1 MPKILRIINR
11 LNLGGPTYN
20 VAYLSK
26 YLSPEYETM
35 LVTGMIDET
44 EESSDFIMKQ
54 LGLSPV
60 YIPEMHRDLDLIRDR
75 AAYLKIKKIIKE
87 FKPDI
92 VHTHAAKAGTLG
104 RLAAHSCGVPVIV
117 HTFHGHVFHSYFS
130 SSKTRLFIEIERF
143 VARRTTCIV
152 AISERQKKELGSIY
166 KICRPEKIAVIPLG
180 LDVEKFHEN
189 QDEKRNLFRKKY
201 EVSDKEIVIAIVGR
215 IVPVK
220 NHQFFLKVLSI
231 IRNQTK
237 KPVRVFIV
245 GDGESTGR
253 IFSLAESMN
262 LDPVFHLK
270 EQRKAWL
277 TFTSWIKNVDEVY
290 AGADIICLTSQN
302 EGTPVS
308 LIEAQSAGKPV
319 VSTRVGGV
327 EDVVLQNES
336 AFLTSRTSYKKFAEY
351 VIRLIESDSLRAQMG
366 KKGQQYALQKY
377 SYQRMAG
384 NMSSLYNELL
394 NKEGMK

>member
-1 MPKILRIINR
+1 MPKILRIVNR

-26 YLSPEYETM
+26 YLAPEYETM
-35 LVTGMIDET
+35 LVTGMIDEA
-44 EESSDFIMKQ
+44 EASSDFITKQ
-54 LGLSPV
+54 LGLHPV
-60 YIPEMHRDLDLIRDR
+60 YIPEMYRDLDLVRDR
-75 AAYLKIKKIIKE
+75 AAYLKIKKIIKK

-130 SSKTRLFIEIERF
+130 PAKTRLFIEIERF
-143 VARRTTCIV
+143 IARRSTCIV

-166 KICRPEKIAVIPLG
+166 KICRPEKISVIPLG
-180 LDVEKFHEN
+180 LELEKFYEN
-189 QDEKRNLFRKKY
+189 QTEKRDSFRKKY
-201 EVSDKEIVIAIVGR
+201 SVTDDEIVIAIVGR

-220 NHQFFLKVLSI
+220 NHEFFLKVLSI
-231 IRNQTK
+231 IRDQIK
-237 KPVRVFIV
+237 KTIRVFIV
-245 GDGESTGR
+245 GDGEQTGQ

-262 LDPVFHLK
+262 LDPVFYLND
-270 EQRKAWL
+270 QRKAWL

-308 LIEAQSAGKPV
+308 LIEAQSAGKPI

-327 EDVVLQNES
+327 EDVVLPGES
-336 AFLTSRTSYKKFAEY
+336 AFLTSRTSYKKFAAY
-351 VIRLIESDSLRAQMG
+351 LMQLIESDTLRKQMG
-366 KKGQQYALQKY
+366 EKGRQYALHKY
-377 SYQRMAG
+377 SYKRMAE
-384 NMSSLYNELL
+384 NMSELYSKLL
-394 NKEGMK
+394 NKRV